1 MEKSTVCR
9 SRAPLRVSYMRISCR
24 EGYTHIYISI
34 YLYIYIYA
42 DRDVQGYA
50 GFRDWK
56 VRL

>member
-1 MEKSTVCR
+1 MEKSAVCR

-24 EGYTHIYISI
+24 EGYTYIYISI
-34 YLYIYIYA
+34 YIYIYA
-42 DRDVQGYA
+42 DGDVQGYA